1 MSALHDLSAVEQA
14 AAIAAGQLSPVEL
27 VEHYLDRIDRH
38 NEAVGAFTTVT
49 ADAAVQAAHRAEREV
64 DAGGELPAMLGVPI
78 GIKDLNS
85 IEGVRTTYGSAVM
98 RDFIAPFTDEAVQ
111 RLLDG
116 GMISLGKTQTP
127 EFGFPCWTRN
137 AVGPIARTP
146 WDLDRLAA
154 GSSGGAAS
162 AVSAGLVPLAQ
173 GSDGGGSVR
182 SPAAACGLVGLKT
195 SRGRIT
201 SGPLRVDP
209 AGLGV
214 IGPLARTVEDCAA
227 FLDLTAGPGRSDP
240 YWAPPLTDGDTFL
253 AATRRE
259 PPQLRIGRYVDPVIP
274 GATVAADVADSW
286 ERTSRLLE
294 SLGHVVEDI
303 APPVGPE
310 AMEAFVKVWVL
321 GATTL
326 PVRED
331 QLPLLQPLTRWLRR
345 QGMAL
350 SGQEA
355 MAAHVAMGQVGRSV
369 LERLEP
375 YDVVLTP
382 VTTDVAR
389 PIDWYGDDPAV
400 DFERQKHYS
409 AFTSLF
415 NVSGQPAISL
425 PLHMSSEG
433 LPIGMQLVGRPA
445 DEVTLLALSAQ
456 LQQAAPWRERVPPLW
471 QD

>member
-1 MSALHDLSAVEQA
+1 MSALHDLTALEQA
-14 AAIAAGQLSPVEL
+14 AAIAAGDLSPVEL
-27 VEHYLDRIDRH
+27 VEHYLHRIERH
-38 NEAVGAFTTVT
+38 NETVGAFTTVT
-49 ADAAVQAAHRAEREV
+49 ADSARAAAARAERAV
-64 DAGGELPAMLGVPI
+64 LDGDDLPPMHGVPI

-85 IEGVRTTYGSAVM
+85 IEGVRTTYGSALM

-116 GMISLGKTQTP
+116 GLISLGKTQTP

-137 AVGPIARTP
+137 EVGPTARTP
-146 WDLDRLAA
+146 WDLERLAA
-154 GSSGGAAS
+154 GSSGGAAT
-162 AVSAGLVPLAQ
+162 AVASGLIPIAQ

-182 SPAAACGLVGLKT
+182 SPASACGLVGLKT

-209 AGLGV
+209 AALGV
-214 IGPLARTVEDCAA
+214 TGPLARTIEDCAA

-240 YWAPPLTDGDTFL
+240 YWAPPLPHGQTFL
-253 AATRRE
+253 DATGRE
-259 PPQLRIGRYVDPVIP
+259 PGKLRIGRYVDPVIP
-274 GATVAADVADSW
+274 GAEVAPDVVDSW
-286 ERTSRLLE
+286 QKTSELLS
-294 SLGHVVEDI
+294 SLGHTVEDI
-303 APPVGPE
+303 PAPVGPE
-310 AMEAFVKVWVL
+310 AMAAFVKVWVL

-326 PVRED
+326 PVSEE
-331 QLPLLQPLTRWLRR
+331 QLPKLQPLTQWLRR

-350 SGQEA
+350 SGSEA
-355 MAAHVAMGQVGRSV
+355 MAAHIAMGQVGRSV
-369 LERLEP
+369 VERLAP

-389 PIDWYGDDPAV
+389 PLDWYGEDPAV
-400 DFERQKHYS
+400 DFELQKRYS

-425 PLHMSSEG
+425 PLHMSADG

-456 LQQAAPWRERVPPLW
+456 LQRAAPWRERVPDIW
-471 QD
+471 SA